1 MIHAIK
7 LFFSK
12 PTEVEADDD
21 RDTIDDNDIESDVH
35 GVIVTNVNNF
45 IVSSA
50 CDDSCQ
56 AG

>member
-1 MIHAIK
+1 MMHAIN

-12 PTEVEADDD
+12 STEVEADDD